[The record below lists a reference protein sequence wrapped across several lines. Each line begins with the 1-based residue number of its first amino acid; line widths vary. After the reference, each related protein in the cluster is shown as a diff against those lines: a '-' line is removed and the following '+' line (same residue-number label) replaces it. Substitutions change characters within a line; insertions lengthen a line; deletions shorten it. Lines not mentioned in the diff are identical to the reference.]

1 MGFGPTMACGGRWQ
15 AGRCVFA
22 RGHCGPRGHG
32 RLFHRVPHKRLWSLR
47 AWLVRAVADA
57 VLVPQ
62 MRRGMTLPFGF
73 ADGAW
78 EAPARAWC
86 VVGMWALRATWAPG
100 ALRRARPLTAV
111 ALACMLHGPP
121 SRGRYLFVG
130 AMAKS
135 GGDVVLFCCVVG
147 LGWGVALLL
156 ASTAGDD
163 ASCGRRGAL
172 LLEWEGCF
180 LARPVVYASP
190 SAWLA
195 WSASRLV
202 HVGHPSGGGG
212 FFGDSLSWRSLG
224 DDLVWF
230 YGSVG
235 HGQRSFGQRSFGYDL
250 AWFGQGWPRLAS
262 PCPTGV
268 RRRPVRL
275 RAFPCQRGCVLVPPV
290 IYGFEVGRRSVAA

>member
-1 MGFGPTMACGGRWQ
+1 VACATVVDNVMGFGPTMACGGRWQ

-32 RLFHRVPHKRLWSLR
+32 RLFHRVPHERLWSLR

-180 LARPVVYASP
+180 WRALWCTPRPPLGLRGRPRGWFTWGTPVVGA
-190 SAWLA
+190 
-195 WSASRLV
+195 
-202 HVGHPSGGGG
+202 
-212 FFGDSLSWRSLG
+212 DSLITVATIWFGSMVLWDTVSVPLVSVRLDTIWR
-224 DDLVWF
+224 
-230 YGSVG
+230 GSV
-235 HGQRSFGQRSFGYDL
+235 
-250 AWFGQGWPRLAS
+250 
-262 PCPTGV
+262 
-268 RRRPVRL
+268 
-275 RAFPCQRGCVLVPPV
+275 RGGLV
-290 IYGFEVGRRSVAA
+290 

>member
-32 RLFHRVPHKRLWSLR
+32 RLFHRVPHERLWSLR

-121 SRGRYLFVG
+121 SGGRYLFVG

-147 LGWGVALLL
+147 LGWGVALVL
-156 ASTAGDD
+156 ASTACDD
-163 ASCGRRGAL
+163 ASCGRSGAL

-180 LARPVVYASP
+180 WRALWCTPRPPLGFRGRPRGWFTWGTPVVVA
-190 SAWLA
+190 
-195 WSASRLV
+195 
-202 HVGHPSGGGG
+202 
-212 FFGDSLSWRSLG
+212 DSLGTVSVASLG

-262 PCPTGV
+262 PCPKGV
-268 RRRPVRL
+268 RRRPVHL
-275 RAFPCQRGCVLVPPV
+275 REFPCQRGCVLVPPV

>member
-32 RLFHRVPHKRLWSLR
+32 RLFHRVPHERLWSLR
-47 AWLVRAVADA
+47 AWLVRAVAGA

-180 LARPVVYASP
+180 WRALWCTPRPPLGLRGRPRGWFTWGTPVVVA
-190 SAWLA
+190 
-195 WSASRLV
+195 
-202 HVGHPSGGGG
+202 
-212 FFGDSLSWRSLG
+212 DSLVRGRW
-224 DDLVWF
+224 DLPI
-230 YGSVG
+230 
-235 HGQRSFGQRSFGYDL
+235 L
-250 AWFGQGWPRLAS
+250 AKNRRLRGREA
-262 PCPTGV
+262 PTGCGV
-268 RRRPVRL
+268 RRGRLAAAPVWVRTHPSCRTLNRQSAVIPPSRHLVGLQFASGEMWYGATNPTQRL
-275 RAFPCQRGCVLVPPV
+275 P
-290 IYGFEVGRRSVAA
+290 I